1 MGMNTQRGK
10 VTKGIYFFIM
20 QYFTSPENLH
30 KLLADAVLVIFALV
44 YFYKSVKLLFQTEI
58 KFSKEMKNLY
68 WFILTFLW
76 LLISNFQ
83 PWYFMWL
90 TPFMF
95 WQNGK
100 NIKLIVQMQILTLVA
115 DMVFLAYSEYYIYGV
130 TFFVVFLVGTLVCM
144 LQNKKE
150 KMIYIRG

>member
-1 MGMNTQRGK
+1 MLFR
-10 VTKGIYFFIM
+10 
-20 QYFTSPENLH
+20 S
-30 KLLADAVLVIFALV
+30 V

-130 TFFVVFLVGTLVCM
+130 PFFVVFLVGTLVCM